1 MKLIISIL
9 LLLFHF
15 TLSQGAGELTI
26 KVSNIDPIKGEVYI
40 AVYNNSKDY
49 MDIDAAA
56 FRKIVPVTAETETIV
71 IGGIPEGEY
80 AIAVF
85 QDINGNGELD
95 TRGAG
100 IPKEPFGFSNDA
112 RGKFGPPKYKRA
124 QFSFS
129 GSMEINIKLVNNANK

>member
-9 LLLFHF
+9 LLLFQF
-15 TLSQGAGELTI
+15 FLFQGAGELTI
-26 KVSNIDPIKGEVYI
+26 KVSNIDPIEGEIYI

-49 MDIDAAA
+49 MNIDAAV
-56 FRKIVPVTAETETIV
+56 FRKIMPVTAETEIIV
-71 IGGIPEGEY
+71 IEGIPEGKY

-100 IPKEPFGFSNDA
+100 IPKEPFGFSNNA
-112 RGKFGPPKYKRA
+112 RGKIGPPKYKKA

-129 GSMEINIKLVNNANK
+129 GNMEINIKLVNNANE